1 MHLREKTLLFR
12 RKSNRSCCLGWWDT
26 MSQRILAMARVVAMG
41 QALQGGA
48 GGFCPLEVAAPEALE
63 ASVV

>member
-1 MHLREKTLLFR
+1 
-12 RKSNRSCCLGWWDT
+12 

-48 GGFCPLEVAAPEALE
+48 GGFCPLEVAAEPPGALE
-63 ASVV
+63 ASMV